1 MLKETRTTWTIKR
14 LAKEVKKGNVKFDNA
29 VQRSLV
35 WTKDQKSLLID
46 SVLEGYP
53 VPPMYA
59 DKDTD
64 TGKLDMLDGKQR
76 SNTLIEFINDEFSLT
91 KIVNEIDCE
100 EEGEKVDIVGLKF
113 SELPEEFRDRI
124 CDYTI
129 EIKVFDNLLDEER
142 NELFRR
148 INNGKP
154 LSSIELTRVKA
165 RSLPIIQEIANHD
178 IFTHALTAK
187 AFSKYTHEDI
197 VIKAYAEL
205 FTENP
210 SFETKVV
217 RPLMEEV
224 EITEEQKNQLIAS
237 FDKLL
242 GAYTELKSR
251 EITDKEE
258 SKKRDRVCKRMLTR
272 THLLSLMPLAIDD
285 NITTT
290 DLAEFCYKFFYSSKT
305 TINEV
310 YNANAS
316 RGTGKAESV
325 QNRLREIKKSYNEFV
340 SRREYTPKTTE
351 NTTLDNTEV
360 DEETLRNCVNDI
372 MSISNDT
379 MSISA

>member
-53 VPPMYA
+53 IPPVYA
-59 DKDTD
+59 SKNDD
-64 TGKLDMLDGKQR
+64 GKFDMLDGKQR
-76 SNTLIEFINDEFSLT
+76 INTFIEFINDEFGLT
-91 KIVNEIDCE
+91 KVVNEIDCE

-129 EIKVFDNLLDEER
+129 EIKQYEGITDEET

-154 LSSIELTRVKA
+154 LSAIELTRVKA
-165 RSLPIIQEIANHD
+165 KSLPIIQEIANHN

-187 AFSKYTHEDI
+187 AFSRYTHEDI

-210 SFETKVV
+210 SFETKVI
-217 RPLMEEV
+217 RPLMEEM
-224 EITEEQKNQLIAS
+224 EITEEQKNQLIAG

-242 GAYTELKSR
+242 EAYTTLKSR
-251 EITDKEE
+251 EIADEEE
-258 SKKRDRVCKRMLTR
+258 SKKRDRVCKRMLIR
-272 THLLSLMPLAIDD
+272 THLLALMPLATDD
-285 NITTT
+285 NVTVT
-290 DLAEFCYKFFYSSKT
+290 DLAEFCYKFFYGTKT

-325 QNRLREIKKSYNEFV
+325 QNRLREIKKSYSEFIN
-340 SRREYTPKTTE
+340 RREYTPKA
-351 NTTLDNTEV
+351 TLDDIEI
-360 DEETLRNCVNDI
+360 DEEALRNCVNDI
-372 MSISNDT
+372 MSMT
-379 MSISA
+379 A